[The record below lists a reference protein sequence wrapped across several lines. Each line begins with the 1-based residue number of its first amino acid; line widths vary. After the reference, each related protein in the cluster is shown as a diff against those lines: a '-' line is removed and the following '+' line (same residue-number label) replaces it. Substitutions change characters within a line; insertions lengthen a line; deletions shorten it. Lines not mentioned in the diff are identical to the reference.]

1 MPSWKA
7 KASERLREAS
17 VRRAPGLA
25 GKKTFIQS
33 IINAALGF
41 DMTGHVRARAESQLA
56 HQSHRNRLFIGD
68 KLKVQKAKVLWEPT
82 LRFGRWTQQ

>member
-7 KASERLREAS
+7 MASERLGEGESRVSETPS
-17 VRRAPGLA
+17 LA

-41 DMTGHVRARAESQLA
+41 DMTGRVRARAESQFISIIETGFLLVA
-56 HQSHRNRLFIGD
+56 RL
-68 KLKVQKAKVLWEPT
+68 P
-82 LRFGRWTQQ
+82 